1 MIKKKV
7 CMLGA
12 FAVGKTS
19 LVRRYVHGL
28 FDERYQTT
36 VGVKV
41 DRKAVP
47 VDGREVNLFLWD
59 IHGED
64 DLQKVRPSTLRGA
77 SGVLL
82 VADGTRRP
90 TLHTAEQLQ
99 QLAAEATGRELPF
112 LLLVNKVDLR
122 RDWEIGDADLEEL
135 RGRGW
140 TVLETSA
147 KTGEVV
153 EEAFETLARRM
164 VEP

>member
-1 MIKKKV
+1 M
-7 CMLGA
+7 
-12 FAVGKTS
+12 
-19 LVRRYVHGL
+19 
-28 FDERYQTT
+28 
-36 VGVKV
+36 
-41 DRKAVP
+41 
-47 VDGREVNLFLWD
+47 
-59 IHGED
+59 
-64 DLQKVRPSTLRGA
+64 
-77 SGVLL
+77 LL